1 MTKQIASIVKAT
13 LLVGAGL
20 FIPGLSGLPAGAA
33 AECLLAPSGLSPQG
47 QHWYYRFDRI
57 NQRKCWYLRAPTQ
70 AVRRAEPNVTPSV
83 EPPAEPLPVLRKE
96 SAVTTPAAPP
106 PLERPAWPAPRI
118 DANQEADAT
127 PWVERGPLQT
137 NNSDS
142 RGVTPT
148 LSSPRPARAN
158 DAPDNTLLNQQK
170 IEKPAADESHT
181 GTITPMRLALL
192 AAGILLVPGIL
203 LRTTFKFVSSSR
215 RRKLHRNEEDFASR
229 SDESE
234 RSRADSRVAPPTAA
248 AAILDMKNIA
258 ALDPVNRPVE
268 AEQILLGILRDLERD
283 GLARAL
289 SR

>member
-1 MTKQIASIVKAT
+1 MRFLTRTQKAIIQAEFVQFRTHCERIQRRRFFQRGSAAGNIARRTALMGRSMTKQIASIVKAT

-70 AVRRAEPNVTPSV
+70 AVRHAEPNVTPSV
-83 EPPAEPLPVLRKE
+83 EPPTEALPVLRKE
-96 SAVTTPAAPP
+96 SVVTTPAAPP

-142 RGVTPT
+142 RGFTPT
-148 LSSPRPARAN
+148 LSSPRSARAN
-158 DAPDNTLLNQQK
+158 DALC
-170 IEKPAADESHT
+170 
-181 GTITPMRLALL
+181 
-192 AAGILLVPGIL
+192 
-203 LRTTFKFVSSSR
+203 
-215 RRKLHRNEEDFASR
+215 
-229 SDESE
+229 
-234 RSRADSRVAPPTAA
+234 
-248 AAILDMKNIA
+248 
-258 ALDPVNRPVE
+258 
-268 AEQILLGILRDLERD
+268 
-283 GLARAL
+283 
-289 SR
+289 